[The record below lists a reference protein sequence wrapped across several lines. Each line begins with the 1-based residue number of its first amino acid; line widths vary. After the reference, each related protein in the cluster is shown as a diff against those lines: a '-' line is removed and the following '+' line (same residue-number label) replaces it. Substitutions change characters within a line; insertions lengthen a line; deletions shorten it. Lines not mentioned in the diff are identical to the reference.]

1 MAIDIIGVSSVKP
14 YIKQTKY
21 NTGLGKTLVF
31 RPKTAAVK
39 EAILKAAYYMQ
50 GDATKYLYSDIGL
63 KWVDTVKSGD
73 RKSLLCPDNK
83 GLTHIRS
90 LQFIVA
96 VCRYAGIS
104 QAEVCNSFAALRDKL
119 EKSKL
124 LTKQS
129 KVASQISLIAGDILI
144 RPKSTDLVGYGYVYV
159 GDTKRTSNN
168 PSTSTSAS
176 KSSKSTKQSSNVKK
190 EDLGEFA
197 RKLCWPSI
205 NGGSNPKGKYPSGKR
220 TDSYDVAYKAIK
232 SQLHI
237 KDKKYQAG
245 ASCDVFVF
253 AACRAYGI
261 SNFPNKLSAQCDYFF
276 KSDKYKTYF
285 TKVNTSSGSTSN
297 MKSGDIVCRIN
308 KGSSNNGQGHILIVC
323 NENGHK
329 RTANGHHEKGP
340 GYYGVVDGFSGK
352 DKNSNPSKNKY
363 YGVFRL
369 KDGVALGD
377 GSVAGGSGSYASDG
391 TTVMGM
397 DDGSCLVL
405 SSIDKLFSTNRY
417 HWGEQEEDDESQ
429 QTVRS
434 KELTSSM
441 KNFLSNIKVTSPTSN
456 NVVPADVQITSIM
469 SKASKQSEFKAQI
482 YKGKSGGSK
491 LTSFPSLV
499 QAPYIDLSFNG
510 IRIGGYGNIG
520 DKFPN
525 YINSLSV
532 SKINGKINK
541 YTIGLNYQ
549 IRPGED
555 PNFIDALL
563 SKVGYKN
570 PLKIRYGDMENP
582 GLLFREE
589 HCIVTDVKHK
599 ESVSSSSI
607 SYTISALSSV
617 SSADQSYFTF
627 PKVKGK
633 PSTIINQ
640 LLFGNS
646 TVSNQL
652 REAFPAMTSR
662 TFINSHNLIPTTDA
676 EVTIGGMTNVTPLT
690 YLSHVVSCMS
700 NKNSSYFLS
709 YFDNKEGAYFKI
721 SEVQKF
727 SGSSQ
732 AGLYEINIGYPD
744 DNFITNFQLCN
755 NFYWPLVYEYNGKI
769 PKWDYSY
776 DSKGNLVSSS
786 NNRLSSDNKYLSPSI
801 INDNWW
807 NSITEF
813 PISAKVTLKGLTVPV
828 MLMTYIR
835 VNTLFYG
842 QSDMASGLYV
852 VTDQEDSVSG
862 NGCTTTLTMLRVG
875 E

>member
-1 MAIDIIGVSSVKP
+1 MAAINIIGISSVKP

-21 NTGLGKTLVF
+21 DKGLGKTLVF
-31 RPKTAAVK
+31 RPNTDATRN
-39 EAILKAAYYMQ
+39 AILKAAFYMQ
-50 GDATKYLYSDIGL
+50 GDASKYLYSNSGL
-63 KWVDTVKSGD
+63 KWVDTVKAKD
-73 RKSLLCPDNK
+73 RNSLLCPDNK

-90 LQFIVA
+90 LHFIVA
-96 VCRYAGIS
+96 VCRYSGIK
-104 QAEVCNSFAALRDKL
+104 QAEVCNSFSGLRDKL
-119 EKSKL
+119 EKSNL
-124 LTKQS
+124 ITKQS
-129 KVASQISLIAGDILI
+129 KVASQIKLSPGDILI
-144 RPKSTDLVGYGYVYV
+144 RPKSTDLPGYGYVYI
-159 GDTKRTSNN
+159 GNTKRTSVI
-168 PSTSTSAS
+168 TSKNK
-176 KSSKSTKQSSNVKK
+176 KSSTKTASNTKK

-205 NGGSNPKGKYPSGKR
+205 NGKSNPKGKYPSGKR
-220 TDSYDVAYKAIK
+220 TDAYDVAYKAIK
-232 SQLHI
+232 PYLKI

-261 SNFPNKLSAQCDYFF
+261 SNFPNKLSAQYNYFS
-276 KSDKYKTYF
+276 SDKYKKYF
-285 TKVNTSSGSTSN
+285 TKVQTDKGSTAK
-297 MKSGDIVCRIN
+297 MKSGDIVMRVN
-308 KGSSNNGQGHILIVC
+308 KGSKNNGQGHILIVC
-323 NENGHK
+323 VENGHK

-340 GYYGVVDGFSGK
+340 GYYGVVDGFSKK
-352 DKNSNPSKNKY
+352 DTNKASNKNKF

-369 KDGVALGD
+369 KEGVALGD
-377 GSVAGGSGSYASDG
+377 GTVVGEGASDSSASG
-391 TTVMGM
+391 TVIGM

-405 SSIDKLFSTNRY
+405 STIDSLFSTDRY
-417 HWGEQEEDDESQ
+417 RWSEQEEEDKESEQ
-429 QTVRS
+429 AARS
-434 KELTSSM
+434 KARTNYMKDFLGNINVTSST
-441 KNFLSNIKVTSPTSN
+441 SNISI
-456 NVVPADVQITSIM
+456 PADVQITSMM
-469 SKASKQSEFKAQI
+469 SLSSRKSEFKTQL
-482 YKGKSGGSK
+482 YKGKTGGSK

-510 IRIGGYGNIG
+510 IRIGGYGNRG
-520 DKFPN
+520 DRFPN

-541 YTIGLNYQ
+541 YTIGLTYQ

-555 PNFIDALL
+555 PNFIDALI
-563 SKVGYKN
+563 SRVGYKN
-570 PLKIRYGDMENP
+570 QLKIRYGDMQNP
-582 GLLFREE
+582 GLIFREE
-589 HCIVTDVKHK
+589 NCIITDVKHK

-607 SYTISALSSV
+607 SYTISALSSI

-627 PKVKGK
+627 GKVKGK
-633 PSTIINQ
+633 PSTIINR

-646 TVSNQL
+646 KASNQL
-652 REAFPAMTSR
+652 REAFPAMSNK
-662 TFINSHNLIPTTDA
+662 TFINSHNLIPTTDT

-700 NKNSSYFLS
+700 NNNSSYFLS
-709 YFDNKEGAYFKI
+709 YVDGREGAYFKI

-727 SGSSQ
+727 SNTSQ
-732 AGLYEINIGYPD
+732 AGLYEIDIGYPD
-744 DNFITNFQLCN
+744 DNFVTNFQLCDN
-755 NFYWPLVYEYNGKI
+755 YYWPLVYEYNGKV

-786 NNRLSSDNKYLSPSI
+786 SNRLSSDNKYLSPSI

-807 NSITEF
+807 TSITEF
-813 PISAKVTLKGLTVPV
+813 PVSAKVTLKGLTVPV

-835 VNTLFYG
+835 INTLFYG
-842 QSDMASGLYV
+842 QKDMASGLYV